1 MSKSLWNFIDPQ
13 DIVEGAIKSNGERKF
28 GYGAEVFRLWTAKND
43 TDKDLQMND
52 KELQILARELKE
64 IRNVFWIMISHLYDF
79 DPTFTP
85 SLGLVE
91 KLMLL
96 KLYDFLIELEV
107 AYDNYNYADA
117 YEASKRF
124 I

>member
-1 MSKSLWNFIDPQ
+1 
-13 DIVEGAIKSNGERKF
+13 
-28 GYGAEVFRLWTAKND
+28 
-43 TDKDLQMND
+43 
-52 KELQILARELKE
+52 
-64 IRNVFWIMISHLYDF
+64 MIGHLYDF

-124 I
+124 IQIELAQNYLNHC